1 MTTTLIPLTNF
12 MNHTDHINLLAKG
25 IGAPGGVWADF
36 GSGQGAFTL
45 ALADL
50 LGGTAVIHSIDK
62 NQRDLQTQAGLMQ
75 TQFPPVTLHTQTA
88 DFTRPLT
95 LPPLDGIVAANTLHF
110 VRRKEAVLQL
120 WRGYLRENGRLLI
133 VEYNTDRGNMWV
145 PHPFSFPTWQKMA
158 AQTGFVHT
166 ELLAVRPS
174 RFLGEIYAAVSFVLR
189 D

>member
-1 MTTTLIPLTNF
+1 
-12 MNHTDHINLLAKG
+12 MNHTDHVNLLAKG

-62 NQRDLQTQAGLMQ
+62 NQRDLQTQARLMQ

-145 PHPFSFPTWQKMA
+145 PHPFSFSTWQKLA
-158 AQTGFVHT
+158 AQNGFAHT

-174 RFLGEIYAAVSFVLR
+174 RFLGEIYAAVSFKNFDAKAQR
-189 D
+189 HKE